1 MNSTPILPIHSTQKD
16 HCNSSKVFPEQESLI
31 LVEKS
36 DYTTFALLCCV
47 LPAIAL
53 VIVIILFLRFL

>member
-1 MNSTPILPIHSTQKD
+1 MNSTPILPIHSTSKD
-16 HCNSSKVFPEQESLI
+16 LCNSSRVFPEQESLI

-53 VIVIILFLRFL
+53 AIVIVLFLRFL